1 MLNRYEPLLTLINHC
16 KPFLTT
22 CFNRFFLI
30 SLWLLTGLT
39 HFDSSNRGTY
49 LVDMHMWWVLDLKN
63 EIAYSTTKWNV
74 SFLLDGGIWI
84 PYPHIFKWFP
94 TQRMC
99 FVYELY
105 IYVYIYES
113 SKASYDSVVKGIS
126 HPHGFS
132 RFNRPRRRV
141 HFRSSS
147 KEHEIKIW

>member
-105 IYVYIYES
+105 IYMYIYMRVPRLAMIQL
-113 SKASYDSVVKGIS
+113 SKAFHIPMVSPDSTARAAECIFGAAAKNM
-126 HPHGFS
+126 
-132 RFNRPRRRV
+132 R
-141 HFRSSS
+141 
-147 KEHEIKIW
+147 